1 MGKKKNYLGIILY
14 FCAKKRDETDETMDD
29 DRHPD

>member
-1 MGKKKNYLGIILY
+1 MGKKKNYLGIFLY
-14 FCAKKRDETDETMDD
+14 FCAKKKDETDETMDD